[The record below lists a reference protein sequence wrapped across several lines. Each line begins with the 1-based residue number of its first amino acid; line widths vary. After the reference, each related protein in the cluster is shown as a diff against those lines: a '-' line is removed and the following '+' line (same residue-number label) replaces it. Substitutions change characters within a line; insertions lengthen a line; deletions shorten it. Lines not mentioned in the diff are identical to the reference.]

1 MTEKTVRP
9 AFQPAPRPRPIND
22 AGSAEALRKAT
33 EDLGFARTT
42 SAPASAAEG
51 PVRVAPVVDSV
62 VDSAAPPPEPV
73 AVASS
78 AAPKVAAAAPTPRT
92 ASKPKPVKPA
102 PVSDFSDRETSLK
115 FGIGDELSTALK
127 LDAVKRRVTVKYLV
141 LEALAEKGYP
151 VDLAN
156 LPEDGRRVRK

>member
-1 MTEKTVRP
+1 MTDKTVRP

-22 AGSAEALRKAT
+22 AGSTEALRKAT

-42 SAPASAAEG
+42 SAPASLAEA
-51 PVRVAPVVDSV
+51 PAPVV
-62 VDSAAPPPEPV
+62 ARTEPV
-73 AVASS
+73 AAIAPAPAPASKVAS
-78 AAPKVAAAAPTPRT
+78 ALPTPRA
-92 ASKPKPVKPA
+92 ASKPKPVKA
-102 PVSDFSDRETSLK
+102 ALVSDFSDRETSLK
-115 FGIGDELSTALK
+115 FAIDDALSTALK

-156 LPEDGRRVRK
+156 LPEDGRRMRK

>member
-1 MTEKTVRP
+1 MTDKTVRP

-22 AGSAEALRKAT
+22 AGSTEALRKAT

-42 SAPASAAEG
+42 SAPASAVE
-51 PVRVAPVVDSV
+51 AP
-62 VDSAAPPPEPV
+62 
-73 AVASS
+73 
-78 AAPKVAAAAPTPRT
+78 AAAAPAATKLEPVAAMVPAPAPRV
-92 ASKPKPVKPA
+92 AAAIPAPRAAPKPKTIKAA

-115 FGIGDELSTALK
+115 FGIDDALSTALK

>member
-42 SAPASAAEG
+42 SAPASAAE
-51 PVRVAPVVDSV
+51 APVTA
-62 VDSAAPPPEPV
+62 AAPVEVKSEPV

-78 AAPKVAAAAPTPRT
+78 APASKVAAAAPTPRT

-102 PVSDFSDRETSLK
+102 PLSDFSDRETSLK
-115 FGIGDELSTALK
+115 FGIDDELSTALK

>member
-42 SAPASAAEG
+42 SAPPSAA
-51 PVRVAPVVDSV
+51 AP
-62 VDSAAPPPEPV
+62 APAEAPSEAKSTPV
-73 AVASS
+73 AVAPPPP
-78 AAPKVAAAAPTPRT
+78 APKLASVAPVARP
-92 ASKPKPVKPA
+92 ASKAKPVKPA
-102 PVSDFSDRETSLK
+102 PAADFSDRETSLK
-115 FGIGDELSTALK
+115 FAIDDELSTALK
-127 LDAVKRRVTVKYLV
+127 LDAVRRRVTVKYLV

-156 LPEDGRRVRK
+156 LPEDGRRIRK